1 MSVKKA
7 DCASRAGMI
16 EVLQSLAAY
25 CPMDPKGWHP
35 PLVSPTAG
43 AAQSVMVAGDYG
55 FVEMGLFCTTF
66 TVHWNFCHNH
76 FSAQKVL
83 YNLSGEKQNIA
94 RMAGIV
100 PVMQQW
106 HKKKVSLIMDENYE
120 KRVTLNV

>member
-1 MSVKKA
+1 MLPRPPDIKYPEKMAQKSNVTCLSVKEA

-55 FVEMGLFCTTF
+55 FVEMG
-66 TVHWNFCHNH
+66 
-76 FSAQKVL
+76 
-83 YNLSGEKQNIA
+83 
-94 RMAGIV
+94 
-100 PVMQQW
+100 
-106 HKKKVSLIMDENYE
+106 
-120 KRVTLNV
+120 

>member
-1 MSVKKA
+1 MISFYQNQDIVAQAPRHQVSWKMAQKSNVTCLSVKKA

-55 FVEMGLFCTTF
+55 FVEMG
-66 TVHWNFCHNH
+66 
-76 FSAQKVL
+76 
-83 YNLSGEKQNIA
+83 
-94 RMAGIV
+94 
-100 PVMQQW
+100 
-106 HKKKVSLIMDENYE
+106 
-120 KRVTLNV
+120 